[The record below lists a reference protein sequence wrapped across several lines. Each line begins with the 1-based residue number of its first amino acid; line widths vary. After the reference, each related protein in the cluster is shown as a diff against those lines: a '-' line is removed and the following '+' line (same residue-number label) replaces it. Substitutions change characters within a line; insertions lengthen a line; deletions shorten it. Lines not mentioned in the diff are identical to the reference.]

1 MATTLQLM
9 AAPIPTWPF
18 TVEPAWIDYNG
29 HMNMG
34 FYVVAFDVKGTD
46 EFFDWLGVGEEYIA
60 EYNMSLFTLSSSTDY
75 LGELFEGDTGS
86 ISTRMLDW
94 DHKRIHYLHEM
105 ADAEGQVVATNE
117 LLSMNVDLETR
128 RSVAFPEHVQRRLA
142 ELMEVHHKLPPHPS
156 AGRVIAI
163 RR

>member
-1 MATTLQLM
+1 MTIS
-9 AAPIPTWPF
+9 APLGLHSEDVRP
-18 TVEPAWIDYNG
+18 EWIDYNG

-60 EYNMSLFTLSSSTDY
+60 KHDMSLFTLSSSTDY
-75 LGELFEGDTGS
+75 LGELFEGDTGV
-86 ISTRMLDW
+86 IATRMLDW

-105 ADAEGQVVATNE
+105 VDGQGRVVATNE

-128 RSVAFPEHVQRRLA
+128 RGTPFPDHVQERLA
-142 ELMEVHHKLPPHPS
+142 GLMEIHRTLPPHPN
-156 AGRVIAI
+156 AGRVIRI
-163 RR
+163 RHERR